1 MRKGIVTAI
10 ITPFRAGKVDLSSF
24 ESLLIKQKEAQV
36 HGVLVCGTTGEAP
49 TLSVEERFELIKKA
63 KEILGDIPVIA
74 GAGGNSFTHTLKLS
88 EAAIEAGADAL
99 LIVTP
104 YYNKPPS
111 HSLIK
116 YYEALVEKINF
127 PIMIYNV
134 PSRTG
139 INISV
144 EAVVLLSQ
152 LPQIV
157 GIKEA
162 SGMLSR
168 IIEIENSKKRQE
180 FTIMSGDDPLFL
192 PSMVCGAKGVISV
205 ASNIIPEVMV
215 EIYNKWTEGEVE
227 EASKIF
233 RDYYEFFNSLFIE
246 TNPLPVKAMLNLLGL
261 IELEFRLPLTPPQPS
276 TIEKLKEILFQYRIL

>member
-233 RDYYEFFNSLFIE
+233 RDYMSSLIHC
-246 TNPLPVKAMLNLLGL
+246 LLKQTHYL
-261 IELEFRLPLTPPQPS
+261 
-276 TIEKLKEILFQYRIL
+276 